1 MTDRP
6 SVESPD
12 KPTEDILVHLNIN
25 VPWGLDEANNIVLDE
40 QVEGHGDAGLARAF
54 ATNEDIDLLR
64 SELAAIVAKIQ
75 GDIKFLLRRGGQ

>member
-1 MTDRP
+1 MTDQP

-12 KPTEDILVHLNIN
+12 KPTEGILVHLDIN
-25 VPWGLDEANNIVLDE
+25 VPWDRDEANNIVLDE
-40 QVEGHGDAGLARAF
+40 VEGHDDAGLARAF

-75 GDIKFLLRRGGQ
+75 DDIKFLLRRGDNE